1 MNTKICNLC
10 GISHSERVGS
20 HIFTESLIRANFNVG
35 SSQKRSDKELIFSI
49 SSKNIGLDFLGRAVL
64 PEELE
69 NNLYI
74 NPDNI
79 GILDNPY
86 INYDLVCRECEK
98 RFNHIETY
106 FISKIYSE
114 LLSKNSNYEFKAVEE
129 KIISDLFFLLNIWRA
144 AISNFENFNIS
155 ASAKKSLGKFLNEVL
170 SNSNDVQESI
180 KNYNNNLVTNFN
192 YVAYFFEM
200 NKDEDPST
208 NAIFADTTLNPV
220 ILLLSRF
227 LIICSEDLSGLK
239 DFPTNIPISKNRF
252 VEDVNSD
259 LKIISS
265 FSNDERRATFL
276 SYSLRAWQES
286 VDKAHETLNKMMFE
300 KFNYSTT
307 VQDHENLQLCIQ
319 ETIQNGDK
327 ISHEILINCAA
338 FVSQNILRE
347 NQNN

>member
-20 HIFTESLIRANFNVG
+20 HIFTESLIRANFNADC
-35 SSQKRSDKELIFSI
+35 STKRSDKELIFSL
-49 SSKNIGLDFLGRAVL
+49 SSKKIGLEHVGRGVL
-64 PEELE
+64 PEQLE
-69 NNLYI
+69 NNPFV
-74 NPDNI
+74 NSENI
-79 GILDNPY
+79 IITDNPY
-86 INYDLVCRECEK
+86 INFDLVCRACEK

-106 FISKIYSE
+106 FISKIYNE
-114 LLSKNSNYEFKAVEE
+114 LIDKNSSYSFKSIDE
-129 KIISDLFFLLNIWRA
+129 KIITDLFFLINIWRA
-144 AISNFENFNIS
+144 AVSDFENLNIS
-155 ASAKKSLGKFLNEVL
+155 PSAKDSLGEYINIVL
-170 SNSNDVQESI
+170 SKSNDIQESI
-180 KNYNNNLVTNFN
+180 ANYKSKSQTIIKFLP
-192 YVAYFFEM
+192 YFLEM
-200 NKDEDPST
+200 KKDEDPST

-227 LIICSEDLSGLK
+227 LIICSEDLSSLK